1 MATENGKG
9 TAQAKPKKDM
19 YYVHVV
25 IGLAIMA
32 IFWIMPPLDP
42 ITPLGMRCLGTFL
55 GLIYLWSFIEALWPS
70 ILGLFIFGI
79 SGYGGGNV
87 NAVWLNAIGN
97 YTVLMTLLAMTLFG
111 AMSEVGDTH
120 YIAKWFLTRPIFKGR
135 PWTFMIIFYLC
146 CIVLSALVSPITSL
160 IILWPI
166 ALGLMETLHVDRTD
180 KVWKWFFVGMFLVS
194 TLIQPFFPFFG
205 AQLIPISAFASM
217 TASMGNPMGIPMAQ
231 YMFVDGFMTLL
242 IMFIY
247 LGIMKFVMRVDI
259 SKFQH
264 IDPVMIEEQLPLPP
278 MNFQQKA
285 YLYMLPVY
293 LLMMLVPSFFPTN
306 PVCQFLSGT
315 MGPLGITAFWVV
327 VFLVIRWNGKPLL
340 DFQYVAYKQMNWGIF
355 FMIAAA
361 VYGANSLAAEETGVV
376 PWIVQTL
383 NPLLGGRPEMV
394 FVALMF
400 TVALIITNFANNA
413 AMAVVLLPVAL
424 SFSNQIG
431 INPIPVAMGIILMVF
446 VAMLTPSAS
455 PHGSMMHG
463 RKDIYST
470 KDIISIGLPMC
481 VITLL
486 LYILLGYPLMKILL
500 GV

>member
-1 MATENGKG
+1 MATKSES
-9 TAQAKPKKDM
+9 AAKPKRNM
-19 YYVHVV
+19 YYVHVL
-25 IGLAIMA
+25 IGLAIIA
-32 IFWIMPPLDP
+32 IFWVIPPWDP
-42 ITPLGMRCLGTFL
+42 ITPVGMRCLGTFL
-55 GLIYLWSFIEALWPS
+55 GMIYLWSFIESLWPS
-70 ILGLFIFGI
+70 ILGLFLFGI
-79 SGYGGGNV
+79 SGYGGGTV

-97 YTVLMTLLAMTLFG
+97 YTVLLTLLAMTLFG

-135 PWTFMIIFYLC
+135 PWVFMVVFYLC

-166 ALGLMETLHVDRTD
+166 ALGLMEVLDVTRKDT
-180 KVWKWFFVGMFLVS
+180 VWKWFFVGMFLVS

-217 TASMGNPMGIPMAQ
+217 TQAMGHPMNIPMVP
-231 YMFVDGFMTLL
+231 YMVIDGGMTLL
-242 IMFIY
+242 IMFLY
-247 LGIMKFVMRVDI
+247 LGIMKIMRVDV

-264 IDPVMIEEQLPLPP
+264 IDPVMIEKQLPLPP

-285 YLYMLPVY
+285 YLWMLPIY
-293 LLMMLVPSFFPTN
+293 LLLMLVPSFFPNN
-306 PVCQFLSGT
+306 PICQFLSGT
-315 MGPLGITAFWVV
+315 LGPLGITAFFVV
-327 VFLVIRWNGKPLL
+327 LFLVIRWNGKPLL

-361 VYGANSLAAEETGVV
+361 VYGANSLAADETGVV
-376 PWIVQTL
+376 PWLVQIL
-383 NPLLGGRPEMV
+383 NPILGGQPEMV

-424 SFSNQIG
+424 TFSNQIG

-455 PHGSMMHG
+455 PHASMMHG

-470 KDIISIGLPMC
+470 KEILQIGLPMC
-481 VITLL
+481 AITLL
-486 LYILLGYPLMKILL
+486 LYIFVAYPLMKLML